1 MSPNEIE
8 LVQAS
13 WRHASPIA
21 DTVVR
26 LFYRRLFERAPE
38 VRERFHT
45 SMSEQGDHL
54 IGAVEELLSRL
65 DQGDAVSGMVLSEQS
80 FADRGEEVADAW
92 LWALE
97 QEIGR
102 CASEGARNA
111 WRRAIQSDAGVAFK
125 LVALGEVELVG
136 A

>member
-13 WRHASPIA
+13 WRHAAPIA

-26 LFYRRLFERAPE
+26 LFYRRLLENAPE
-38 VRERFHT
+38 IRERFHT

-54 IGAVEELLSRL
+54 IAAVEELIERL
-65 DQGDAVSGMVLSEQS
+65 DADDAVSGLVLSEDA
-80 FADRGEEVADAW
+80 FADRGEEVVEAW

-102 CASEGARNA
+102 RASEGARDA
-111 WRRAIQSDAGVAFK
+111 WRRAIRSDAGAAFK

-136 A
+136 V